1 MPSIGP
7 AIRKPGSVLHRP
19 INAQHLLHRS
29 STRSTS
35 ESFRQLKENCFLP
48 VTTATVSMQ
57 EWASNHCLELGKKI
71 SLFFFFVTEEGGGEG
86 WDGYFLRYKIT
97 LLLPYI
103 VFFSCQIRQKAQ
115 KICKDFLLYHLLV
128 RWGSRKKWIN
138 IPLTDWSAK
147 LKWLPFHFQKASV
160 F

>member
-7 AIRKPGSVLHRP
+7 AVRKPGSVLHRP

-35 ESFRQLKENCFLP
+35 ESFQQLKENCFLP

-57 EWASNHCLELGKKI
+57 EWASNHCVELEKKL
-71 SLFFFFVTEEGGGEG
+71 SLFFVSEDGGGG
-86 WDGYFLRYKIT
+86 RDGDFLRYKII

-103 VFFSCQIRQKAQ
+103 VFFCQIRQKAR
-115 KICKDFLLYHLLV
+115 KTCKDFRLYHLLA
-128 RWGSRKKWIN
+128 RWGSRKRWIN
-138 IPLTDWSAK
+138 IHLTDLSAK
-147 LKWLPFHFQKASV
+147 LKMLPFHFQKASV